1 MKRIRQAWPMCSSFP
16 VRASFICTMIAFCLM
31 VIWAIL
37 WIPAIDS
44 RSAFA
49 GLGMYMLLMPILPF
63 MALGF
68 LLSFVGSS
76 KEEKTISRCSR
87 YISLFLVSIPVAL
100 IIIVIVQNSISRGQ
114 TPLHHATEGGYGLVS
129 EMLIAFGADVNA
141 TKKNGHTPLHE
152 ADTKGIAELLIA
164 KGADV
169 NALDNK
175 GATPLDLAYRGKPRG
190 RAKEIADLLR
200 KHGGKYT
207 TIFSAIKGS
216 DAEVVKEFL
225 DNGVDVNVKD
235 GSGSTPLHCA
245 ATESY
250 NEIVELLIANGADV
264 NAQDNGSRTP
274 LDKSKRR
281 PTVAALLRK
290 HGGRTGEELKAEG
303 ESDNLEVLKQNI
315 NDGVN
320 IDAAK
325 GRDGETAL
333 HRAATRGKLEAAKLL
348 IEKGADPNIGRAKD
362 GNTPLDLASQRG
374 HSKIADLL
382 RKHGGKTAE
391 ELKAEGK

>member
-1 MKRIRQAWPMCSSFP
+1 
-16 VRASFICTMIAFCLM
+16 M

-49 GLGMYMLLMPILPF
+49 GLGMYMLLIPILPF

-68 LLSFVGSS
+68 LLSFVGST
-76 KEEKTISRCSR
+76 KEEKKILRCSR
-87 YISLFLVSIPVAL
+87 YISLFLVSVPFAL
-100 IIIVIVQNSISRGQ
+100 IIIVISLNSISRGE
-114 TPLHHATEGGYGLVS
+114 TPLHHAAGGGYGLVS
-129 EMLIAFGADVNA
+129 KMLIAFGADVNA
-141 TKKNGHTPLHE
+141 TKKNGQTPLHE

-200 KHGGKYT
+200 KHGSKYT
-207 TIFSAIKGS
+207 TIFSAIKGG
-216 DAEVVKEFL
+216 DAEGVKEFL
-225 DNGVDVNVKD
+225 DNGVNVNVKD

-264 NAQDNGSRTP
+264 NAKDNKSRTP
-274 LDKSKRR
+274 LDKTKRW
-281 PTVAALLRK
+281 PLIADLLRK
-290 HGGRTGEELKAEG
+290 HGGEYGTIFSAVE
-303 ESDNLEVLKQNI
+303 
-315 NDGVN
+315 
-320 IDAAK
+320 
-325 GRDGETAL
+325 
-333 HRAATRGKLEAAKLL
+333 
-348 IEKGADPNIGRAKD
+348 D
-362 GNTPLDLASQRG
+362 GNTEGVKEFINNGVDVNAKNHVERTPLYYAEKRG
-374 HSKIADLL
+374 HKEIADLL
-382 RKHGGKTAE
+382 RKHGGKTGAE
-391 ELKAEGK
+391 FKVE

>member
-1 MKRIRQAWPMCSSFP
+1 
-16 VRASFICTMIAFCLM
+16 M

-37 WIPAIDS
+37 WMPAIDS

-100 IIIVIVQNSISRGQ
+100 IIIVIVQNSISRGE

-264 NAQDNGSRTP
+264 NAKDNESRTP
-274 LDKSKRR
+274 LDEAYNIEIA
-281 PTVAALLRK
+281 TLLRK
-290 HGGRTGEELKAEG
+290 HGAKTAESDYLKA
-303 ESDNLEVLKQNI
+303 LKQSI

-333 HRAATRGKLEAAKLL
+333 HRAATRGELEAAKLL

-362 GNTPLDLASQRG
+362 GDTALDLASQG
-374 HSKIADLL
+374 GIQKSPTSSAD
-382 RKHGGKTAE
+382 TAARH
-391 ELKAEGK
+391 LKN

>member
-1 MKRIRQAWPMCSSFP
+1 
-16 VRASFICTMIAFCLM
+16 
-31 VIWAIL
+31 
-37 WIPAIDS
+37 
-44 RSAFA
+44 
-49 GLGMYMLLMPILPF
+49 LGMYMLLIPILPF

-87 YISLFLVSIPVAL
+87 YISLFLVTIPVAL
-100 IIIVIVQNSISRGQ
+100 IIIVIVQNSISRGE

-264 NAQDNGSRTP
+264 NAKDNKSRTP
-274 LDKSKRR
+274 LDKAKRW
-281 PTVAALLRK
+281 PSIADLLRK
-290 HGGRTGEELKAEG
+290 HGGEYGTIFSAVE
-303 ESDNLEVLKQNI
+303 
-315 NDGVN
+315 
-320 IDAAK
+320 
-325 GRDGETAL
+325 
-333 HRAATRGKLEAAKLL
+333 
-348 IEKGADPNIGRAKD
+348 D
-362 GNTPLDLASQRG
+362 GNTEGVKEFINNGVDVNAKNHVERTPLYYAEKRG
-374 HSKIADLL
+374 HKEIADLL
-382 RKHGGKTAE
+382 RKHGGKTYE
-391 ELKAEGK
+391 ELKTEK